1 MRIELKPEKSC
12 KTGQQK
18 YFWTIT
24 SFSSDLIIHVIFI
37 IPGKYNRKDPT
48 CSLKETLSLLQG

>member
-18 YFWTIT
+18 YFWIRT
-24 SFSSDLIIHVIFI
+24 SFSSDFVIHVNVI
-37 IPGKYNRKDPT
+37 IPDKYNRTDPT
-48 CSLKETLSLLQG
+48 CSLKETLFLLQA